1 MKLTT
6 VMYHYVR
13 DLKNSRYPEIKGL
26 DVGAFR
32 YQLAH
37 LKKHY
42 TVLTIEEV
50 IGALETGSNLPP
62 DAALLTFDDAY
73 LDHYRYVF
81 PLLDEH
87 GLQGSF
93 YPSARSVLERSV
105 LEVNKI
111 HYLLASGVAA
121 GELVRDIFGLL
132 DARRA
137 EWGLETN
144 EVYYQKLAVP
154 NRFDT
159 AEVVFIKRLLQ
170 RELPGP
176 LRKDLADTLLQ
187 KHIGISEAVLHEELY
202 ASFEQ
207 LGLMHRRGM
216 HIGVHGYDH
225 FWLGYLTRPEVESE
239 IDKSL
244 AFLAKLR
251 GAALPWTMAY
261 PFGNYSETV
270 IDVVREKGCSLAFS
284 TEPEVAELTPETRF
298 RVPRLDTNDFPKGER
313 PIEERDV

>member
-1 MKLTT
+1 
-6 VMYHYVR
+6 MYHYVR
-13 DLKNSRYPEIKGL
+13 DLRNSRYPDVKGL

-32 YQLAH
+32 YQLGY
-37 LKKHY
+37 LNKHY

-50 IGALETGSNLPP
+50 VGALETGGDLPP
-62 DAALLTFDDAY
+62 NAALLTFDDAY

-81 PLLDEH
+81 PLLDDH
-87 GLQGSF
+87 NLQGSF

-121 GELVRDIFGLL
+121 DDLVRDIFGLL

-137 EWGLETN
+137 EYGLKSN
-144 EVYYQKLAVP
+144 DFYYQKLAHP

-170 RELPGP
+170 RELGGP

-207 LGLMHRRGM
+207 LGVMHRHGM

-225 FWLGYLTRPEVESE
+225 FWLGYLTRPEVEHE
-239 IDKSL
+239 VEQSL
-244 AFLAKLR
+244 GFLEKLK

-261 PFGNYSETV
+261 PFGNYSDTV
-270 IDVVREKGCSLAFS
+270 IDVVREKGCSLAFT
-284 TEPEVAELTPETRF
+284 TEPEVAKLTPKNRF
-298 RVPRLDTNDFPKGER
+298 TVPRLDTNDFPKGN
-313 PIEERDV
+313 

>member
-1 MKLTT
+1 MT

-13 DLKNSRYPEIKGL
+13 DLQNSRYPEIKGL
-26 DVGAFR
+26 DIGAFR
-32 YQLAH
+32 YQLRY

-42 TVLTIEEV
+42 TILSVEAV
-50 IGALETGSNLPP
+50 VDALEGGGDLPP
-62 DAALLTFDDAY
+62 NAALLTFDDAY

-93 YPSARSVLERSV
+93 YPSARSVLEKSV

-121 GELVRDIFGLL
+121 AELVRDIFGLL

-137 EWGLETN
+137 EWGLEGN
-144 EVYYQKLAVP
+144 EVYYKKLAVP

-159 AEVVFIKRLLQ
+159 AEVVFLKRLLQ
-170 RELPGP
+170 RELKEP
-176 LRKDLADTLLQ
+176 LRKELADTLLG

-202 ASFEQ
+202 ASFGQ
-207 LGLMHRRGM
+207 LQLMHRHGM

-225 FWLGYLTRPEVESE
+225 FWLGYLTRPEVEQE
-239 IDKSL
+239 VDKSL
-244 AFLAKLR
+244 AFLEKLK

-284 TEPEVAELTPETRF
+284 TEPEVAELTPTTRF
-298 RVPRLDTNDFPKGER
+298 CVPRLDTNDFPKGDFSKGEKGGA
-313 PIEERDV
+313 

>member
-1 MKLTT
+1 MRLTT

-13 DLKNSRYPEIKGL
+13 DLQHSRYPGIKGL
-26 DVGAFR
+26 DIGAFA
-32 YQLAH
+32 YQLKY
-37 LKKHY
+37 LKTHY
-42 TVLTIEEV
+42 TVLTVEEV
-50 IGALETGSNLPP
+50 VDALGAGGDLPP
-62 DAALLTFDDAY
+62 NAALLTFDDAY

-81 PLLDEH
+81 PLLDEY

-93 YPSARSVLERSV
+93 YPSARSVLEKSV

-121 GELVRDIFGLL
+121 RELLRDIFALL

-137 EWGLETN
+137 DWGLEPN
-144 EVYYQKLAVP
+144 DFYYKKLAVA

-176 LRKDLADTLLQ
+176 LRKELADTLLH

-202 ASFEQ
+202 ASFAQ
-207 LGLMHRRGM
+207 LQLMHRRKM

-225 FWLGYLTRPEVESE
+225 FWLGYLTKPEVENE

-244 AFLAKLR
+244 AFLEKLR

-270 IDVVREKGCSLAFS
+270 IEVVRDKGCSLAFT
-284 TEPEVAELTPETRF
+284 TEPEVATLSLESRF
-298 RVPRLDTNDFPKGER
+298 AVSRFDTNDFPK
-313 PIEERDV
+313 RD

>member
-13 DLKNSRYPEIKGL
+13 NLQNSRYPGVKGL
-26 DVGAFR
+26 DIGAFDF
-32 YQLAH
+32 QLKY

-42 TVLTIEEV
+42 TVVTIEEV
-50 IGALETGSNLPP
+50 IGALGADGDLPP
-62 DAALLTFDDAY
+62 NAALLTFDDAY

-93 YPSARSVLERSV
+93 YPSARSVEEKSV

-121 GELVRDIFGLL
+121 ADLVQDIFRLL

-137 EWGLETN
+137 EHGLESN
-144 EVYYQKLAVP
+144 DFYYKKLAFP

-170 RELPGP
+170 RELPEP
-176 LRKDLADTLLQ
+176 LRKDLADTLLH
-187 KHIGISEAVLHEELY
+187 KHIGIGEAVLHEELY
-202 ASFEQ
+202 ASLEQ
-207 LGLMHRRGM
+207 LRLLHRHGM

-225 FWLGYLTRPEVESE
+225 FWLGYLTRPEVECE
-239 IDKSL
+239 VDRSL
-244 AFLAKLR
+244 VFLEKLR

-270 IDVVREKGCSLAFS
+270 IDVVRDKGCSLAFS
-284 TEPEVAELTPETRF
+284 TEPEVAELTPESRF
-298 RVPRLDTNDFPKGER
+298 SVPRLDTNDFPKGE
-313 PIEERDV
+313 ET

>member
-1 MKLTT
+1 
-6 VMYHYVR
+6 MYHYVR
-13 DLKNSRYPEIKGL
+13 DLQHSRYPEIKGL
-26 DVGAFR
+26 DIGAFR
-32 YQLAH
+32 YQLRY
-37 LKKHY
+37 LKKQY
-42 TVLTIEEV
+42 TILTIEEV
-50 IGALETGSNLPP
+50 VGALEGGGDLPAN
-62 DAALLTFDDAY
+62 AALLTFDDAY

-121 GELVRDIFGLL
+121 SDLVQDIFGLL

-137 EWGLETN
+137 EYGLEPN
-144 EVYYQKLAVP
+144 DFYYRKLAVA

-170 RELPGP
+170 RELPEV
-176 LRKDLADTLLQ
+176 LRKDLADTLLR

-207 LGLMHRRGM
+207 LKVMHRHGM

-225 FWLGYLTRPEVESE
+225 FWLGYLTRPEVEHE
-239 IDKSL
+239 VDKSL
-244 AFLAKLR
+244 AFLENLK

-261 PFGNYSETV
+261 PFGNYSDTV
-270 IDVVREKGCSLAFS
+270 IDVVRAKGCSLAFS
-284 TEPEVAELTPETRF
+284 TEPQIATLTPTSRF
-298 RVPRLDTNDFPKGER
+298 TVPRFDTNDFPKG
-313 PIEERDV
+313 D